1 MLKRLNI
8 SLHVFA
14 LLAIL
19 LIPAANKLFTFQDE
33 VATFLFGDLVEALG
47 YNHHQF
53 SSDTFALNILLLLL
67 LLLSFVIGFSI
78 AGWSKWQ
85 KHSAKIIALIRLIMI
100 YYLAS
105 RLLIYGFDKL
115 FKTQFYQPEP
125 NTLYTPFGQM
135 SKDILFW
142 STMGTSRAYSIITGL
157 LEILPALLLLHKKT
171 RTAGLLITI
180 FVMVNVMAINFGFDI
195 SVKLYSLFLTFLAV
209 LLLWPSLAPLF
220 QFFAGK
226 QAQLKEEGK
235 TFEFF
240 YKPFIKGSLKSMFI
254 GLMLLEATFFA
265 LTTGNFNDDTADR
278 PAFHGAYE
286 YDVLGAM
293 DRYNEVKR
301 FFIHRRGFII
311 FETYEGDFIDYKLEI
326 DHSRNRFVCTD
337 YTGEVNEM
345 AYKLYNEG
353 ERMDVEMSLIGWNYS
368 VWMTFQKLDHESLPA
383 LQDEFHWTI
392 DSFLEEN

>member
-1 MLKRLNI
+1 
-8 SLHVFA
+8 LHLFA

-67 LLLSFVIGFSI
+67 LVLSFVIGFTI
-78 AGWSKWQ
+78 AGWSKW
-85 KHSAKIIALIRLIMI
+85 KKYSTKIIALIRLIMV

-105 RLLIYGFDKL
+105 RLLIYGFDKV
-115 FKTQFYQPEP
+115 FKTQFYMPEP
-125 NTLYTPFGQM
+125 NTLYTPLGQM

-142 STMGTSRAYSIITGL
+142 SSMGTSRAYSIITGL

-180 FVMVNVMAINFGFDI
+180 FVMVNVLAINFGFDI
-195 SVKLYSLFLTFLAV
+195 SVKLYSLFLTFLAL
-209 LLLWPSLAPLF
+209 LLLWPTMKPLF
-220 QFFAGK
+220 QFFTGK
-226 QAQLKEEGK
+226 QAQLKEERK

-240 YKPFIKGSLKSMFI
+240 YKPFIKGSLKSLFI
-254 GLMLLEATFFA
+254 GLMFLEATFFA

-278 PAFHGAYE
+278 PQFHGAYE
-286 YDVLGAM
+286 VADDYGLV
-293 DRYNEVKR
+293 NR

-311 FETYEGDFIDYKLEI
+311 FETEEGDFIDYKLEI

-337 YTGEVNEM
+337 YNGEVNEM
-345 AYKLYNEG
+345 AYKLYDAG
-353 ERMDVEMSLIGWNYS
+353 KRFDVAVQIKDWGSSI
-368 VWMTFQKLDHESLPA
+368 WMTFEKIDLESTPA